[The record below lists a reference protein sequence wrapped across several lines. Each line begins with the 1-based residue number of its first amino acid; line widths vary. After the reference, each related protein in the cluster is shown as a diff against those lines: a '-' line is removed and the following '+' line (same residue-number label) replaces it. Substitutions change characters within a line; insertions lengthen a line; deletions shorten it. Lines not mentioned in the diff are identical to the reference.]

1 MKLDA
6 GQLDSHLQGDLAP
19 VYLLS
24 GDETL
29 LVQEAADAIRQAAQ
43 QKGFTERQVM
53 HVDRSFDWNA
63 LNDAANALSLFA
75 EQRLIELRLPT
86 GKPGDAGRKALQAWA
101 EQPPQD
107 TILLIIT
114 GKLEAS
120 ASKTKWHKAMDKLG
134 KNIVIWPLDS
144 NRLVSWIS
152 ARMRARGLQPEAAAV
167 ELLSQ
172 RIEGNLMAAAQEIEK
187 LVLLHGEGPISLDD
201 IDDAVTDNARFDIY
215 RLVDTA
221 LSGDVAYTQRML
233 NRLRDEG
240 VEAVLVLWVLSREI
254 RSLAK
259 MAGECASPAGRPDS
273 AKLDQ
278 VLTQYR
284 VWQKRKALIKKV
296 LMKYG
301 PRRWQ
306 GLLVAA
312 ARIDRLIKGQA
323 TGNVWD
329 ELLQLCLALASLKTA
344 TVLQRSTAHS
354 QAI

>member
-6 GQLDSHLQGDLAP
+6 AQLDTHLQGDLAP
-19 VYLLS
+19 VYILS

-29 LVQEAADAIRQAAQ
+29 LVQEAADAIRQAAH
-43 QKGFTERQVM
+43 QKGFMERQVM
-53 HVDRSFDWNA
+53 YVDRSFDWNA
-63 LNDAANALSLFA
+63 LNDAANAMSLFA
-75 EQRLIELRLPT
+75 EQRLIELRMPT

-101 EQPPQD
+101 EQPPED
-107 TILLIIT
+107 TVLLIIT

-120 ASKTKWHKAMDKLG
+120 VSKTKWHKAMDKLG
-134 KNIVIWPLDS
+134 KNIVIWPLDAG
-144 NRLVSWIS
+144 RLVGWIS
-152 ARMRARGLQPEAAAV
+152 ARMRSRGLQPDTAAV

-172 RIEGNLMAAAQEIEK
+172 RIEGNLLAAAQEVEK
-187 LVLLHGEGPISLDD
+187 LVLLHGTGPVSIDD

-221 LSGDVAYTQRML
+221 LSGDVVYTQRML

-240 VEAVLVLWVLSREI
+240 VETVLVLWVLSREL

-259 MAGECASPAGRPDS
+259 MAGESATNGGRPD
-273 AKLDQ
+273 AHKVDQ
-278 VLTQYR
+278 VMTQYR
-284 VWQKRKALIKKV
+284 VWQKRKPLIKKA

-306 GLLVAA
+306 GLLVSAS
-312 ARIDRLIKGQA
+312 RIDRLVKGQS

-329 ELLQLCLALASLKTA
+329 ELLQLCLAMAGLNVA
-344 TVLQRSTAHS
+344 TDLQRSVTRS
-354 QAI
+354 QTM

>member
-6 GQLDSHLQGDLAP
+6 SQLDSHLQGDLSP
-19 VYLLS
+19 VYILS

-63 LNDAANALSLFA
+63 LYDAASAMSLFA

-107 TILLIIT
+107 TVLLIIT

-120 ASKTKWHKAMDKLG
+120 ISKTKWHKAMDKLG
-134 KNIVIWPLDS
+134 KNIVIWPLDV
-144 NRLVSWIS
+144 NRLTAWVGG
-152 ARMRARGLQPEAAAV
+152 RLRDKGLQPDAAAV
-167 ELLSQ
+167 ELLTQ
-172 RIEGNLMAAAQEIEK
+172 RIEGNLLAAAQEIEK
-187 LVLLHGEGPISLDD
+187 LVLLHGSGSISVDD
-201 IDDAVTDNARFDIY
+201 IDDAVADNARFDIY
-215 RLVDTA
+215 KLVDTA
-221 LSGDVAYTQRML
+221 LSGDVVYTQRMF

-240 VEAVLVLWVLSREI
+240 AEPVLVLWVLSREI

-259 MAGECASPAGRPDS
+259 MAGESASSGGRPDAS
-273 AKLDQ
+273 KVDQ
-278 VLTQYR
+278 VMTSYR
-284 VWQKRKALIKKV
+284 VWQKRKPLIKKA

-306 GLLVAA
+306 GMLIAA
-312 ARIDRLIKGQA
+312 ARIDRVIKGQS

-329 ELLQLCLALASLKTA
+329 ELLQLCLSLAGVKAA
-344 TVLQRSTAHS
+344 TVLQRDTARS
-354 QAI
+354 LSM